1 MQTKSILFKNPTP
14 QKKAPKS
21 SPVRL
26 LESNVIFSGYPW
38 RRDTRE
44 NIEDSDP
51 AGEHI
56 SLSFLDYA

>member
-1 MQTKSILFKNPTP
+1 MQTKSILFKNPT
-14 QKKAPKS
+14 KKDKKI

-38 RRDTRE
+38 RRHTRE

-51 AGEHI
+51 AGKHI